1 MPHVQGDQVQA
12 LVPRALS
19 ARGSSIAL
27 LLGFLLALLLPAC
40 RGPAVDPPRAAPIV
54 SAPVTAQDPAA
65 AAVVAPPVRI
75 ETVPGSGDGLAPD
88 ILRPSSAEDGELARV
103 GDRAVHKRHAYDR
116 LLETNPQQARD
127 LVDNLVLDLLVAD
140 LAERFGIRVDVADVA
155 EKLADEERE
164 LRQRLQVEWKGQ
176 LDYDRYL
183 LQQFGMDAAEYGRW
197 RRLTLA
203 RTLYRQ
209 YVIRYHAM
217 LSERVQVRCIVG
229 SDRKP
234 LEELRQQVVDGA
246 SFSRL
251 ALRHSE
257 DESRKEG
264 GLLPAFGRGTKHP
277 AAEVAFTLAEGE
289 VSQVFERQ
297 TDGQTRY
304 YLLTCLR
311 RLPARSEP
319 FAAVRAELDEDIK
332 ARPLSRFDFHAFYF
346 QVRGA
351 AESGPD
357 NGGDK
362 R

>member
-1 MPHVQGDQVQA
+1 MSHLQGHQVQA
-12 LVPRALS
+12 LVPGAL
-19 ARGSSIAL
+19 IAL
-27 LLGFLLALLLPAC
+27 VTLGCRAPMTGEPRPMPVPVASTTPAPPA
-40 RGPAVDPPRAAPIV
+40 PAV
-54 SAPVTAQDPAA
+54 VTPQ
-65 AAVVAPPVRI
+65 VRI
-75 ETVPGSGDGLAPD
+75 ETVPVSGDGLAPD
-88 ILRPSSAEDGELARV
+88 VLRPGAAADGEIARV
-103 GDRAVHKRHAYDR
+103 GERAIHKRHLYDR

-140 LAERFGIRVDVADVA
+140 LADRYAIRIDVADVA

-183 LQQFGMDAAEYGRW
+183 LQQFGMDAAEYARW

-217 LSERVQVRCIVG
+217 LTDRVQVRCIAT
-229 SDRKP
+229 SDAK
-234 LEELRQQVVDGA
+234 LLAELRQQVSDGA

-264 GLLPAFGRGTKHP
+264 GLLPPFGPGTRHP
-277 AAEVAFTLAEGE
+277 AAEVAFKLAEGE
-289 VSQVFERQ
+289 VSEVFERS
-297 TDGQTRY
+297 TDGQTRF
-304 YLLTCLR
+304 YLLLCLR
-311 RLPARSEP
+311 RIPARAEP
-319 FAAVRAELDEDIK
+319 FAALRAEIDEDIK

-346 QVRGA
+346 QVRGG
-351 AESGPD
+351 AESETD
-357 NGGDK
+357 NGGAK

>member
-1 MPHVQGDQVQA
+1 MSHLQGHQVQA
-12 LVPRALS
+12 LVPGAL
-19 ARGSSIAL
+19 IAL
-27 LLGFLLALLLPAC
+27 VALGC
-40 RGPAVDPPRAAPIV
+40 RGPAPDRQDTPP
-54 SAPVTAQDPAA
+54 APVGVASPVAQASPGAV
-65 AAVVAPPVRI
+65 VVAPPVRI
-75 ETVPGSGDGLAPD
+75 DTVPAIGDGLAPEV
-88 ILRPSSAEDGELARV
+88 LRPSAAEDNEVARV

-127 LVDNLVLDLLVAD
+127 LVDNMVLDLLVAD
-140 LAERFGIRVDVADVA
+140 LADRFDIRVNVADVA

-176 LDYDRYL
+176 IDYDRYL
-183 LQQFGMDAAEYGRW
+183 LQQFGMDTAEYARW

-217 LSERVQVRCIVG
+217 LSERVQVRCIVA
-229 SDRKP
+229 SDRK
-234 LEELRQQVVDGA
+234 LVEELRQQVADGA

-277 AAEVAFTLAEGE
+277 AADVAFTLAEGQ
-289 VSQVFERQ
+289 VSEVFERQ
-297 TDGQTRY
+297 VDGQTRY
-304 YLLTCLR
+304 YLLSCLR
-311 RLPARSEP
+311 RLPARAEP
-319 FAAVRAELDEDIK
+319 FAAVRAEVDEDIK

-357 NGGDK
+357 NGSDK